1 MSGRILVSLDGGG
14 SATIWPELTTS
25 NIAAEQLAIAG
36 MKVKG
41 LLEESLRP
49 KEPVDAR
56 QLTIEHVLPQTLTD
70 AVRTE
75 FGATLPAEAE
85 VAFEHERLVHTLGNL
100 TLTGYNS
107 ELSNRPFSQKRTML
121 AESGVRMNQTIAE
134 HSTWGASEIT
144 DRGQTLAERIIELWP
159 GPNEK
164 LVGVRDRES
173 ELRVDVATVLAGLPS
188 GRWTTYGEVAVAVG
202 SHPVPVGSAIA
213 SHPMPNPWRVLQSGG
228 TVSAQFRWTDQH
240 RTDDPRDLLRAEGV
254 HVDVA
259 GRADPEQFMDAVELA
274 AGMGLDIDAS
284 TLRRR
289 RRRQARKT
297 TTDPGALGVQQAA
310 FWESV
315 QQWGRQHATHASF
328 HRSPGRRHWA
338 NRIIRERPG
347 DFRDP
352 GQADLLVQWLVRTAD
367 DFVRVLHARHA

>member
-134 HSTWGASEIT
+134 HPTWGASEIT
-144 DRGQTLAERIIELWP
+144 DPRAGTGGAHHRPVARPQRETRGAP
-159 GPNEK
+159 
-164 LVGVRDRES
+164 
-173 ELRVDVATVLAGLPS
+173 
-188 GRWTTYGEVAVAVG
+188 
-202 SHPVPVGSAIA
+202 
-213 SHPMPNPWRVLQSGG
+213 
-228 TVSAQFRWTDQH
+228 
-240 RTDDPRDLLRAEGV
+240 
-254 HVDVA
+254 
-259 GRADPEQFMDAVELA
+259 
-274 AGMGLDIDAS
+274 
-284 TLRRR
+284 
-289 RRRQARKT
+289 
-297 TTDPGALGVQQAA
+297 
-310 FWESV
+310 
-315 QQWGRQHATHASF
+315 
-328 HRSPGRRHWA
+328 
-338 NRIIRERPG
+338 
-347 DFRDP
+347 
-352 GQADLLVQWLVRTAD
+352 
-367 DFVRVLHARHA
+367 